1 MRTWAG
7 PGCGTGR
14 STSLKSAPGCG
25 TSTALIIFGM
35 AHLHERTEPFD
46 VAVLER
52 VLHLIKG
59 EVEVP
64 TSCTPSPAAL
74 PRCACGYPR
83 PGAAVP
89 HRSASRTAPA
99 RSATARAIASG

>member
-1 MRTWAG
+1 
-7 PGCGTGR
+7 
-14 STSLKSAPGCG
+14 SAPGCG

-52 VLHLIKG
+52 VLHLTKG

-64 TSCTPSPAAL
+64 TSGTPSPAAL
-74 PRCACGYPR
+74 PRCACGCPR

-89 HRSASRTAPA
+89 HRSASPPAPRTGRRVGRAPRPGCPGRGRLPCSRA
-99 RSATARAIASG
+99 R